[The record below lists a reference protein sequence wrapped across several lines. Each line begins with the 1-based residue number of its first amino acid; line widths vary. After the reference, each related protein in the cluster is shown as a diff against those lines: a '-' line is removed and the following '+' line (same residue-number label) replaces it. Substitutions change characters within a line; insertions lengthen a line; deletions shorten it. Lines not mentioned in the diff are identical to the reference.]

1 MINIVLFGPPGAGK
15 GTQAKMLSEKYGF
28 NHISTG
34 DVIRGEIQRG
44 TSRGLQVKE
53 IMERGELA
61 PDELVLGIIEEYI
74 KSHSD
79 CAGNNFDGFP
89 RTSNQAKEFD
99 VILERNSQ
107 TIDVML
113 ALEVPDAELVKRL
126 KLRAEVSGRPDDA
139 DENVINNRIEV
150 YKKQTAV
157 VADYYEAQ
165 SKYIPVKGTGTI
177 EEVFASLCK
186 AIDSVIARK
195 A

>member
-79 CAGNNFDGFP
+79 CAGNIFDGFP

-99 VILERNSQ
+99 VILERNRQ

-113 ALEVPDAELVKRL
+113 ALEVPDEELVKRL

-186 AIDSVIARK
+186 AIDSIIARK